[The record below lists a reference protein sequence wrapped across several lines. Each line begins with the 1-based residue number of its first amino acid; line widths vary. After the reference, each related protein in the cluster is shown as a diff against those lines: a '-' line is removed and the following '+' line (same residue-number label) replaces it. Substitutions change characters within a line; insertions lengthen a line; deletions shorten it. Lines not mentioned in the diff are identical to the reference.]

1 MLIKY
6 YSSSV
11 LSAFVCDC
19 FSNLARYSFSY
30 FSSAGFGLVAAD
42 DYGFDFL
49 VELDRDLLFVFGSAL
64 FTKT

>member
-11 LSAFVCDC
+11 LSALVNDC
-19 FSNLARYSFSY
+19 FSNLVRYLFSY
-30 FSSAGFGLVAAD
+30 FSSAGFGLVADD
-42 DYGFDFL
+42 DYDFDFL
-49 VELDRDLLFVFGSAL
+49 VELDRDLLFVSGSAL